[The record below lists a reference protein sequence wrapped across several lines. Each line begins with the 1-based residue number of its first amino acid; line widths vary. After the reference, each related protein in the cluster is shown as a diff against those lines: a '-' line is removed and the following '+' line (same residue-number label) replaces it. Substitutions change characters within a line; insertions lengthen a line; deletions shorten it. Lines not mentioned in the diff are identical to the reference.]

1 MAYKNS
7 GCLHMSSIHQIH
19 SWQNFENAT
28 TMLNICFYR
37 KVRLLS
43 GFCYLTMF
51 TIFQTAAKNQN
62 KNICVEFT
70 ECNSNKHI
78 MVCAMKK
85 DNLIKIWYLGCW
97 QHILVHT
104 FGFFAFCLN
113 SWGKKIKCISESG
126 SERATSVCIWM
137 RMPWKRPQTI

>member
-1 MAYKNS
+1 MDVCICRAYTRYTVDRISKTPQP
-7 GCLHMSSIHQIH
+7 CQI
-19 SWQNFENAT
+19 FVFIEKF
-28 TMLNICFYR
+28 IY
-37 KVRLLS
+37 KYVRLLS